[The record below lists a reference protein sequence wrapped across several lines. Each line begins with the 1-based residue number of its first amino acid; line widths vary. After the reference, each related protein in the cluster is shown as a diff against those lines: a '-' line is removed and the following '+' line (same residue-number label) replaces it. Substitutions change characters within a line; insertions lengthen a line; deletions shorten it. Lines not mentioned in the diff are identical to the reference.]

1 MVIQAQ
7 TGKKQDPISKIFKTK
22 RAGGMVQVAEC
33 LPSKC
38 EAVSSNPSTA
48 KKKKK
53 KGNRGQGCPF
63 PDIKQLSS
71 VRK

>member
-53 KGNRGQGCPF
+53 KR
-63 PDIKQLSS
+63 
-71 VRK
+71 